1 MYVTVQQIQITVA
14 NNMFNLGVVI
24 LMENRKLE
32 NIEGKKVQKEK
43 N

>member
-1 MYVTVQQIQITVA
+1 MYLAVQQIQITVA
-14 NNMFNLGVVI
+14 NNMFNLGVVM